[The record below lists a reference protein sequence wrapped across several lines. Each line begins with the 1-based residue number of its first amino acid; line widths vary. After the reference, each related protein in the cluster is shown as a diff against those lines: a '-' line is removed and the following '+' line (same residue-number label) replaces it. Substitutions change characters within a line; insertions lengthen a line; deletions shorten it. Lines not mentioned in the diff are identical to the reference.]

1 MSQMTGQ
8 IGPIRMHKKPTEANI
23 RKAAKIEGMTA
34 AAFMR
39 QASER
44 VAEAVIVKFE
54 IEKMAV
60 AAAKMREGK

>member
-23 RKAAKIEGMTA
+23 RKAAKIKGMTA

-39 QASER
+39 WASEG
-44 VAEAVIVKFE
+44 AADLVITLDAS
-54 IEKMAV
+54 EKANSG
-60 AAAKMREGK
+60 RWHD